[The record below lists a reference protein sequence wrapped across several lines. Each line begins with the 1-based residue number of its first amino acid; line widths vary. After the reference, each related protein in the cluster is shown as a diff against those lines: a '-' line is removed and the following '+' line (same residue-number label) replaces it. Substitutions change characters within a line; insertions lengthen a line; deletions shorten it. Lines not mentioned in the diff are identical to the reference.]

1 MHKPLEGV
9 KVVELSTFV
18 AAPVAARLL
27 ADLGAEVIKVERPEG
42 DAWRITGVNYIP
54 DRFSNDENPV
64 FDIYNTGKKH
74 IALNLKTD
82 EGMEAFHRLLSQA
95 DVFITNT
102 RPRALKRLGL
112 AYEDIKE
119 KYPALIYG
127 ILLGYGEDGPQ
138 APKPAF
144 DTSAFWAKSGFL
156 RDLSI
161 QREDYSPVQSP
172 FSMGDTVTGYMLMGE
187 ICAALYRKKETGLG
201 DYVRAGLYHNAI
213 FTMGTMAII
222 SQKPFGRVY
231 PASRAGHSLPSG
243 DYQCADGEWVFISGY
258 NAAKNQVLYG
268 MLNLEN
274 LEEDP
279 RFCTP
284 LLRRENCQA
293 FYEKLRDAFLTQ
305 PSDYWIRRAEELDLP
320 MIRMGHFSDIATDEQ
335 AWANGYL
342 ENVEF
347 ASGNTDVMPRS
358 PIEMDSVGELRTV
371 PAPGVGAHSAEILK
385 ELGYTDA
392 QLKDMEKNGVIV
404 IGTESE
410 K

>member
-1 MHKPLEGV
+1 MRKPLEGV

-42 DAWRITGVNYIP
+42 DAWRITGVNFLP
-54 DRFSNDENPV
+54 DRFSKDENPV
-64 FDIYNTGKKH
+64 FDIYNTGKKN

-82 EGMEAFHRLLSQA
+82 EGMEVFHRLLSQA

-161 QREDYSPVQSP
+161 DREEYSPVQPP
-172 FSMGDTVTGYMLMGE
+172 FSMGDTITGYMLMGE

-222 SQKPFGRVY
+222 SQMPFGKTY
-231 PASRAGHSLPSG
+231 PISRDGYSVPSG
-243 DYQCADGEWVFISGY
+243 DYQCADGEWVYISGY
-258 NAAKNQVLYG
+258 NAAQNQVLYQ
-268 MLNLEN
+268 MLNLEK

-284 LLRRENCQA
+284 LLRKENRQA
-293 FYEKLRDAFLTQ
+293 FYEQICDAFLSQT
-305 PSDYWIRRAEELDLP
+305 SDYWIRRSEEMDLP
-320 MIRMGHFSDIATDEQ
+320 LIRMGHFSDIATDEQ
-335 AWANGYL
+335 AWVNGYL
-342 ENVEF
+342 ENVVF
-347 ASGNTDVMPRS
+347 PSGNTDVMPRS
-358 PIEMDSVGELRTV
+358 PIEMDSVGTLQTV
-371 PAPGVGAHSAEILK
+371 PAPGIGADSAEILK
-385 ELGYTDA
+385 KLGYTDA
-392 QLKDMEKNGVIV
+392 QLEKMQTSGAVV
-404 IGTESE
+404 IG
-410 K
+410 